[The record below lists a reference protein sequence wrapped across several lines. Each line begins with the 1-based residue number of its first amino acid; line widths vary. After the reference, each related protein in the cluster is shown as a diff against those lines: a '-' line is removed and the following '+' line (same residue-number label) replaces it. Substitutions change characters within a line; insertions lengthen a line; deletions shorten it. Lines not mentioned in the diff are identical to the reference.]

1 VKKTNRKVRSGKV
14 ISNKMHKTIV
24 VRVEDSTQHPKYKK
38 IIKRFNKFKAH
49 DEKNIANIGDLV
61 VIEECRPVSKD
72 KYFRLREIIKKN
84 DSKS

>member
-1 VKKTNRKVRSGKV
+1 MKKTNRKVRSGKV